1 MKMSATA
8 IGSEGSILDVED
20 RVQFRAQPLLWLAI
34 GLAVS
39 LFSTGW
45 GWNLALAAWIAPVF
59 LLRFSRTSRPA
70 IAIGV
75 LAIVSFLQIAWMGLE
90 SATNLFTSPVLTL
103 LTFILAAIFVVPY
116 ALDRL
121 FVARLN
127 SIGRLLLFPAAAAAI
142 EFIVGAVLPGG
153 TSMGMRAFTQSNDL
167 ALVQIISLTGPY
179 AIGFLI
185 ACCATVINHIWENPT
200 PGTAVRWGGKF
211 LVVLAL
217 IVLFGEVR
225 LAIASWGSVGQ
236 TVKVAGITP
245 TIAPRLDASRM
256 VRMANFPP
264 TAADQAAVSRPQMKA
279 LYTSVQDELLANTRI
294 AAKTG
299 AKIVVWSETA
309 APVLETDKSALLD
322 KVAAVAREDGV
333 YIDAAIGVPFER
345 NETYLIAPSGAEQ
358 WHYRK
363 NHPVPG
369 LEPVAPFKNDAP
381 VIETPFGRLSNV
393 ICFDGDFPALT
404 RVRSDIMLIPAW
416 DWSEIAYSHT
426 MNLAR
431 LRAIENGYSLI
442 RIDFEGVSAAFDP
455 YGRVLAM
462 QDTLPGQSHMMIVDL
477 PTRRVT
483 TLYNRIGDI
492 FAWLCIAMVLTL
504 TGSALLDG
512 SLNTKIPR
520 YRLSS

>member
-1 MKMSATA
+1 M
-8 IGSEGSILDVED
+8 
-20 RVQFRAQPLLWLAI
+20 
-34 GLAVS
+34 GLES
-39 LFSTGW
+39 
-45 GWNLALAAWIAPVF
+45 ALAAWIAPVF
-59 LLRFSRTSRPA
+59 LLRFSRTNRPA
-70 IAIGV
+70 IAIGA
-75 LAIVSFLQIAWMGLE
+75 LAIVSFLQIAWMALE

-103 LTFILAAIFVVPY
+103 LTFILAAIFVVPS

-211 LVVLAL
+211 LFVLAL
-217 IVLFGEVR
+217 TVLFGEVR

-245 TIAPRLDASRM
+245 TIAPRLDASRL
-256 VRMANFPP
+256 VTMANFPP

-358 WHYRK
+358 WHW
-363 NHPVPG
+363 
-369 LEPVAPFKNDAP
+369 
-381 VIETPFGRLSNV
+381 
-393 ICFDGDFPALT
+393 FPALT
-404 RVRSDIMLIPAW
+404 RVRSDIMLIPGW
-416 DWSEIAYSHT
+416 DWPEIAYSHT

-462 QDTLPGQSHMMIVDL
+462 QDTLPGQSHMMMVDL
-477 PTRRVT
+477 PTKRVT

-520 YRLSS
+520 YRLSDQRLAFCVTTELPGGFLSCAAAVEIGRQFLFVAGQDNSPTILLFCFHRVFSRDAP

>member
-1 MKMSATA
+1 MSATA
-8 IGSEGSILDVED
+8 IGSEASIRHVED
-20 RVQFRAQPLLWLAI
+20 RIQLRGQPLLWLAI
-34 GLAVS
+34 GSAVS

-75 LAIVSFLQIAWMGLE
+75 LAVVSFLQIAWMGLE
-90 SATNLFTSPVLTL
+90 SGTNFFASPVLAF
-103 LTFILAAIFVVPY
+103 LTFILGAIFVLPY

-121 FVARLN
+121 FMARLN

-142 EFIVGAVLPGG
+142 EFIVGSLLPGG
-153 TSMGMRAFTQSNDL
+153 TSIGMRAFTQSDNL

-185 ACCATVINHIWENPT
+185 ACSATVINQIWENPT
-200 PGTAVRWGGKF
+200 PETAVRWGGTF
-211 LVVLAL
+211 LVVLGL
-217 IVLFGEVR
+217 IVVFGEAR
-225 LAIASWGSVGQ
+225 LAIASWGSVGP

-245 TIAPRLDASRM
+245 SIAPRLDASKL
-256 VRMANFPP
+256 VTMANFPP
-264 TAADQAAVSRPQMKA
+264 TAEAQAAVSTPQMKA

-294 AAKTG
+294 AAKAG

-309 APVLETDKSALLD
+309 APVLETDKRAFLD
-322 KVAAVAREDGV
+322 KVAAVAREEGV

-369 LEPVAPFKNDAP
+369 LEPVAPFKDDAP

-404 RVRSDIMLIPAW
+404 RVRANIMLLPGW

-426 MNLAR
+426 MKMAR

-462 QDTLPGQSHMMIVDL
+462 QDTLSGQSHMMMVDL
-477 PTRRVT
+477 PTKGVT

-492 FAWLCIAMVLTL
+492 FAWLCIAMVLAL
-504 TGSALLDG
+504 SGSALLG
-512 SLNTKIPR
+512 GPLNAKILR
-520 YRLSS
+520 RR